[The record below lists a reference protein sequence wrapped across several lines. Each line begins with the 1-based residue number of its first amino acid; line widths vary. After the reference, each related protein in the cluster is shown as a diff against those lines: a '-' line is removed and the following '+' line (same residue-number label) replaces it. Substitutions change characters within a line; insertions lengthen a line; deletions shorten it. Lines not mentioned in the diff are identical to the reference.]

1 MNIYI
6 YSDESGVFDHVH
18 NDFFIFGGL
27 ILVGEDCKNDWSRK
41 YAAVENTIRQIN
53 KFDSSYEIKSTTVDN
68 KTKDKIFRSLNQ
80 CFKFACIVDE
90 HQVNSNIWNSKKDK
104 QRYLDFVYK
113 ISVKRAFEQLI
124 KDGVINV
131 KDIDRL
137 YFYVDEHTTATNGRY
152 ELEEGLRQEFKYG
165 TYNYNYS
172 TFFPP
177 IFPDLKDVK
186 VEFCDSSAPRKRLV
200 RGADFV
206 ANKVYYLTVSG
217 QQEKLPEIMNLIYTK
232 QP

>member
-53 KFDSSYEIKSTTVDN
+53 KFDSSY
-68 KTKDKIFRSLNQ
+68 
-80 CFKFACIVDE
+80 
-90 HQVNSNIWNSKKDK
+90 
-104 QRYLDFVYK
+104 
-113 ISVKRAFEQLI
+113 
-124 KDGVINV
+124 
-131 KDIDRL
+131 
-137 YFYVDEHTTATNGRY
+137 
-152 ELEEGLRQEFKYG
+152 
-165 TYNYNYS
+165 
-172 TFFPP
+172 
-177 IFPDLKDVK
+177 VK